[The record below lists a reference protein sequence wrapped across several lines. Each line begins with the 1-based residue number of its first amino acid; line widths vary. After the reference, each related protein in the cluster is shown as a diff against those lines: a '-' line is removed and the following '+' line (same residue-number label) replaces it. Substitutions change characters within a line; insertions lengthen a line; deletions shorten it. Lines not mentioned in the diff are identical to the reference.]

1 MFRSFFMSSIKKIQ
15 RQSGM
20 RYKAVLKGTDQVIKT
35 KKFTKQQ
42 LAHTWLRAMETDQE
56 TISALGL
63 PVLEQPLVIS
73 LMSIQTQRSPF
84 ENPIF
89 RATNPSIVMKN
100 PDIHQTQKY
109 RHREDYSFLLND

>member
-1 MFRSFFMSSIKKIQ
+1 MPSIKKIQ

-35 KKFTKQQ
+35 KKFTTQQ

-56 TISALGL
+56 TIGALGL

-73 LMSIQTQRSPF
+73 SMSIQTQRSPF
-84 ENPIF
+84 ENTIF
-89 RATNPSIVMKN
+89 
-100 PDIHQTQKY
+100 
-109 RHREDYSFLLND
+109 